1 MKAPD
6 IKVVLAVVIV
16 VSYILFLFV
25 TKQDNQALQALATLV
40 IGYYF
45 GSSAGSAKKTDI
57 MNKG

>member
-16 VSYILFLFV
+16 VSYILFLFI